1 MISTGSA
8 ARKANVDRPNG
19 LRGGQ
24 RICQRRRGGT
34 SAGAVVVVT
43 FAALASNVA
52 GSGCSSAP
60 PSSARAPAAGG
71 LTVTSLL
78 GGETEGREGGT
89 EGTDREGFARAKA
102 PQPFTFPADHGPHPA
117 FRTEWWYFT
126 GIVHGRGAAGSARR
140 FGYQFTIFR
149 QALTAHRPSRDS
161 AWATRE
167 VYMAHLA
174 VSDLDGNPGHPRFHA
189 FQRFS
194 RDGLALAGA
203 QVSPFA
209 VWVDSWRM
217 ESTRH
222 QAPPVDDIFPLRLQ
236 ARQSAPPHDAAL
248 SPDPTGVAIDFSI
261 GAGRGPVLQGD
272 HGWSVKGAGAGNASF
287 YYSCTRLPTR
297 GRLTIGTEIIDV
309 EGTSWLDR
317 EWSTS
322 ALDPDVMGWDW
333 AGAHLD
339 DGRDLMFYRLR
350 TRSGGVAPASR
361 VTLIDRDGATRSFA
375 PEAFAL
381 TPIGQWS
388 SPDGNARY
396 PAGFRLRIPVAA
408 VDLTL
413 RPLMAD
419 QELRLAVRYWEG
431 AVAVQGTSGGDPL
444 SGTGYLELTGCGST
458 AESTGTGP
466 H

>member
-1 MISTGSA
+1 MSPASA
-8 ARKANVDRPNG
+8 SRKATTDSPNG
-19 LRGGQ
+19 LRGGEGTW
-24 RICQRRRGGT
+24 QRRRGGD
-34 SAGAVVVVT
+34 GAAALVVFALVVV
-43 FAALASNVA
+43 AINVA

-60 PSSARAPAAGG
+60 PSSDRAPAAGG

-78 GGETEGREGGT
+78 GGATEGGEEGREAVGGT
-89 EGTDREGFARAKA
+89 DVAEFARANA
-102 PQPFTFPADHGPHPA
+102 PRPFTFPADHGPHPA

-126 GIVHGRGAAGSARR
+126 GIVRGRSAGGSPRR

-149 QALTAHRPSRDS
+149 QALTADRPSRDS

-167 VYMAHLA
+167 VYMAHLGI
-174 VSDLDGNPGHPRFHA
+174 SDLDGDPARPRFHA

-217 ESTRH
+217 ESTRR
-222 QAPPVDDIFPLRLQ
+222 QAPPLDDIFPLRLR
-236 ARQSAPPHDAAL
+236 ARESPAPHDAAL
-248 SPDPTGVAIDFSI
+248 SPDPTGAAIDFSV

-322 ALDPDVMGWDW
+322 ALAPDVVGWDW

-361 VTLIDRDGATRSFA
+361 VTLIDPDGGTRTFA
-375 PEAFAL
+375 PDAFAL
-381 TPIGQWS
+381 IANGQWS
-388 SPDGNARY
+388 SPDGNAHY
-396 PAGFRLRIPVAA
+396 PAAFRLQIPAAA

-413 RPLMAD
+413 RPMLSD

-431 AVAVQGTSGGDPL
+431 AVA
-444 SGTGYLELTGCGST
+444 
-458 AESTGTGP
+458 
-466 H
+466 